1 MGTETNATNE
11 VVHKKLF
18 TKEVVH
24 KKLFT
29 KEAVHKKLF
38 TRSCS
43 QEVVHKK
50 LFFTFNEKRLGVPYF
65 R

>member
-43 QEVVHKK
+43 LLSTKNAWV
-50 LFFTFNEKRLGVPYF
+50 FPTFDNVAHNLN
-65 R
+65 